1 MRDSS
6 SRREF
11 LASGIALPAAALTP
25 TLLSGGLRGDSTNIV
40 SGMEA
45 ANGLEYRILGKT
57 GLKVTSV
64 GFGCMITSD
73 PSVISKAVDLGVN
86 YFDTARGYQHGNNER
101 MVGAALGDRRK
112 SVFVSTKS
120 EAEDKKSALADLDT
134 SLQELRTD
142 YLDIWYLHSKDEP
155 ESLNAGLLEAVQFAK
170 AQGKARFVG
179 LSTHSAETMVP
190 AAIKTGVLDV
200 VLITYN
206 YTMGIRLDPVIGAAE
221 KAGLGVVAMKVMAH
235 GKKDLKPGVGPA
247 ALKWVLKNKGVRTT
261 IPSMVD
267 MDQLDQNFRTMSS
280 AFSPAD
286 QAVLT
291 ACLDQLA
298 PVYCRMCGN
307 CRGMCPRGL
316 PVADM
321 LRYLTYADGYG
332 QFALGRERFQGLP
345 EDIRNVRCA
354 DCGTCIVDCPN
365 GVQVSRRLGRAQALF
380 A

>member
-1 MRDSS
+1 MRDSF

-365 GVQVSRRLGRAQALF
+365 GVQVSRRLGKAQALF

>member
-112 SVFVSTKS
+112 SVFVSSKS

-298 PVYCRMCGN
+298 PLYCRMCGN

-316 PVADM
+316 PVAVM

-365 GVQVSRRLGRAQALF
+365 GVQVSRRLGKAQALF